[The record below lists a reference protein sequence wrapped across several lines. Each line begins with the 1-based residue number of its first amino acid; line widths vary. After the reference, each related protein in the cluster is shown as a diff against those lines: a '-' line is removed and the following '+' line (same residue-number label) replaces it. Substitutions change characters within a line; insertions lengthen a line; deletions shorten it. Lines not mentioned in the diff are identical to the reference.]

1 MLWRRGERSADL
13 EDRRG
18 ESSGV
23 RFGGGAGLGLG
34 GVVILLVLSLLFG
47 QNLFV
52 GLDDTGTLPDAP
64 VPDRDPMATR
74 SSAAEEEL
82 VDFVSFVLDDVQNT
96 WMRVFRD
103 AGQSYERVKL
113 VLFTDVVRSGCGFG
127 EAAMGPFYCPVD
139 QKVYVD
145 LGFYRALKE
154 RFGAP
159 GDFAQA
165 YVIGHEIGHHVQNQ
179 LGISSQIREA
189 QQARPER
196 ANALSV
202 RLELQADCLAGI
214 WAHSTQERDL
224 LERGDIEE
232 GLTAA
237 AAIGDDRIQ
246 RQTTG
251 RTNPETWT
259 HGSSRQRVG
268 WFQRGFKSGRIQD
281 CDTFRV
287 SLPGVDDTRARG
299 R

>member
-52 GLDDTGTLPDAP
+52 GLEDTGTLPDAP
-64 VPDRDPMATR
+64 TPDRGPMATR

-82 VDFVSFVLDDVQNT
+82 IDFVSFVLDDVQNT
-96 WMRVFRD
+96 WTRVFRD

-127 EAAMGPFYCPVD
+127 EAAMGPFYCPMD

-165 YVIGHEIGHHVQNQ
+165 YVIAHEIGHHVQNQ

-196 ANALSV
+196 ANTLSV
-202 RLELQADCLAGI
+202 RLELQADCLAGV

-224 LERGDIEE
+224 LERGDVEE

-237 AAIGDDRIQ
+237 SAIGDDRIQ

-287 SLPGVDDTRARG
+287 SLPGVDDVRARG